1 MLLVLP
7 FPNKSRHK
15 QERSLHSPS
24 SQTQTQTQTHKY
36 KHKYTTTQ
44 IHKYKVKYTLHIPKQ
59 ELTHSRPN
67 KQERSH
73 PVKEKRDPF
82 GFDTVVTMADSKQE

>member
-1 MLLVLP
+1 MLLVVP

-24 SQTQTQTQTHKY
+24 SQTQIQTQT
-36 KHKYTTTQ
+36 
-44 IHKYKVKYTLHIPKQ
+44 HKYKVKYTLHIPKQ

-73 PVKEKRDPF
+73 PVKEKRDHF